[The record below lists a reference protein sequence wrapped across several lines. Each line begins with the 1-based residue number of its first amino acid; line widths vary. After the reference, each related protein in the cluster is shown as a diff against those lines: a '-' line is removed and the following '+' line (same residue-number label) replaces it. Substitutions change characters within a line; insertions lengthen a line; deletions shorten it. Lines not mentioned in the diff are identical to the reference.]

1 MRVSSP
7 TEKRTSLEI
16 RLGTLKLEASLEFR
30 GWLYE
35 LQEWIQANPLKYQ
48 HEKYQLDNIQPLWV
62 KASLLGFIC
71 EQLETLSSGVQ
82 NEIHIQRI
90 TPDVAPVVSMSE
102 TMLNAYLDA
111 ALSIINTNIQIL
123 SDYA

>member
-7 TEKRTSLEI
+7 AEKRTSLEI
-16 RLGTLKLEASLEFR
+16 RLGTLKLEASIEFR

-48 HEKYQLDNIQPLWV
+48 HEKYQLDNIQPFWV
-62 KASLLGFIC
+62 KISLLGFLS
-71 EQLETLSSGVQ
+71 EEWETLGGEAQ

-90 TPDVAPVVSMSE
+90 ATGVAPVVSMSE

>member
-62 KASLLGFIC
+62 KISLLGFLS
-71 EQLETLSSGVQ
+71 EEWETLGGEAQ

-90 TPDVAPVVSMSE
+90 ATGVAPVVSMSE

-123 SDYA
+123 SVYA

>member
-1 MRVSSP
+1 MRNSSP
-7 TEKRTSLEI
+7 TEKRTSLEQK
-16 RLGTLKLEASLEFR
+16 LGILKLEDSLTFR
-30 GWLYE
+30 DWLFE
-35 LQEWIQANPLKYQ
+35 LQAWIQAHPLKYQ

-62 KASLLGFIC
+62 KISLLSFLC
-71 EQLETLSSGVQ
+71 EEWEAPGGEAQK
-82 NEIHIQRI
+82 EIHILRI
-90 TPDVAPVVSMSE
+90 APGIAPIVSMSE